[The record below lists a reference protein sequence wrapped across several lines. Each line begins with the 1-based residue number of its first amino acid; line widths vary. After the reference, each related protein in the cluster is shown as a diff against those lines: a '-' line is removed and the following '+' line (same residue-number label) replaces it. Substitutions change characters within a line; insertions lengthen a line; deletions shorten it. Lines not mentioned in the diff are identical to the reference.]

1 MGIPTER
8 TGILAGTEAGVQ
20 SLSGATALF
29 RLAVAMLA
37 LATPM
42 QASAACLSGV
52 NLAGAEFGKGRGTF
66 GKDYIYPSKETIAYF
81 KVKGFNA
88 VRLPFKWERLQPR
101 LNRSF
106 DRAERKRLSDTVK
119 ALRGAGMTVILD
131 PHNYAYYGDKQIGS
145 AAVPDSAF
153 ADFWRRLAGDYKAD
167 DGVQFGLMNEPH
179 DVPATQ
185 WLASANAAIAAIRK
199 AGAKN
204 RVLVPGT
211 IWTGAHSWEEE
222 REGGANGTV
231 MLGIEDPAKNHV
243 YEVHQYLDADF
254 SGKADTCARADDAVK
269 ALERF
274 TDWLKRNGKR
284 GFLGEFGGSADQAC
298 LDGLARMTALVGKE
312 SAVWTGWAYWAAGDW
327 WPATEP
333 LNIQPTAGGDR
344 PQLAAL
350 LAGGGLPAKAG
361 TCPARP

>member
-1 MGIPTER
+1 M
-8 TGILAGTEAGVQ
+8 Q
-20 SLSGATALF
+20 SLSGAAVRYRLVAAMVALI
-29 RLAVAMLA
+29 LPV
-37 LATPM
+37 

-52 NLAGAEFGKGRGTF
+52 NLAGAEFGEGRGTF
-66 GKDYIYPSKETIAYF
+66 GKDYTYPSAETIAYF
-81 KVKGFNA
+81 AGKGFNA

-101 LNRSF
+101 LNRGF
-106 DRAERKRLSDTVK
+106 DKAERKRLADTVK

-145 AAVPDSAF
+145 PDLPDSAF
-153 ADFWRRLAGDYKAD
+153 GDFWRRLAEDYKND
-167 DGVQFGLMNEPH
+167 GGVQFGLMNEPH

-185 WLASANAAIAAIRK
+185 WLASTNAAIAAIREV
-199 AGAKN
+199 GAKN
-204 RVLVPGT
+204 LVLVPGT

-231 MLGIEDPAKNHV
+231 MLDIKDPADNHV

-254 SGKADTCARADDAVK
+254 SGKADICTRADDAVA

-274 TDWLKRNGKR
+274 TGWLKRNNKR
-284 GFLGEFGGSADQAC
+284 GFLGEFGGSADKTC

-312 SAVWTGWAYWAAGDW
+312 RAVWTGWAYWAGGDW

-333 LNIQPTAGGDR
+333 LNIQPTADGDR

-350 LAGGGLPAKAG
+350 IAGGGLPAKPG
-361 TCPARP
+361 TCAALP

>member
-1 MGIPTER
+1 M
-8 TGILAGTEAGVQ
+8 Q
-20 SLSGATALF
+20 SLSGATVRF
-29 RLAVAMLA
+29 RLA
-37 LATPM
+37 ATMAVLMFPV
-42 QASAACLSGV
+42 QVSAACLSGV
-52 NLAGAEFGKGRGTF
+52 NLAGAEFGEGRGAF
-66 GKDYIYPSKETIAYF
+66 GKDYTYPSAKTIAYF
-81 KVKGFNA
+81 AGKGFNA

-101 LNRSF
+101 LNRGF
-106 DRAERKRLSDTVK
+106 DKAERKRLSGAVK

-145 AAVPDSAF
+145 PDLPDSAF
-153 ADFWRRLAGDYKAD
+153 ADFWRRLAEEYKD
-167 DGVQFGLMNEPH
+167 DGGVQFGLMNEPH

-185 WLASANAAIAAIRK
+185 WLASANAAIAAIRE

-204 RVLVPGT
+204 LVLVPGT

-231 MLGIEDPAKNHV
+231 MLDIKDPANNHV

-254 SGKADTCARADDAVK
+254 SGKADVCTRADDAVA
-269 ALERF
+269 ALARF

-284 GFLGEFGGSADQAC
+284 GFLGEFGGSADKAC
-298 LDGLARMTALVGKE
+298 LEGLTRMTALVGKE
-312 SAVWTGWAYWAAGDW
+312 SAVWTGWAYWAGGDW

-333 LNIQPTAGGDR
+333 LNIQPTADGDR

-350 LAGGGLPAKAG
+350 IAGGGLPAKPG
-361 TCPARP
+361 TCTALP